1 MMKFTGLEK
10 FVALVLVGFGLL
22 TIALTLMPYEFLHAV

>member
-22 TIALTLMPYEFLHAV
+22 TIVLTLMPYEFLHAV

>member
-1 MMKFTGLEK
+1 MKFTGLEK

-22 TIALTLMPYEFLHAV
+22 TVMLTLTPYEFLHAI